1 MRIIFVRHGHPD
13 YILDCLTEL
22 GHLQAEAAAQRLKD
36 EPISA
41 IYSSD
46 KGRAIET
53 AEHIA
58 KAVGLPIKES
68 FEFIREGSW
77 GPLDPEDTLPH
88 KGNPWMV
95 CSDLVKE
102 GRSMVRTDWQTTE
115 PFRRSK
121 MLEME
126 QRISAGMDS
135 LLSEYG
141 LDREG
146 EYYRVRE
153 QNNSTIV
160 MASHAGASGMA
171 LSHLFNIPFPLV
183 IKSFSPNFTAITV
196 VEFDGEQGDLT
207 TPSFELLNDARHIEG
222 ISTDVFFGN

>member
-13 YILDCLTEL
+13 YKVDCLTEL

-41 IYSSD
+41 IYSST
-46 KGRAIET
+46 KGRAVET

-58 KAVGLPIKES
+58 KALRLPIKES
-68 FEFIREGSW
+68 FDFMRELGW
-77 GPLDPEDTLPH
+77 APLDPEDTLPH
-88 KGNPWMV
+88 NGNPWLI
-95 CSDLVKE
+95 CDDLVKD
-102 GRSMVRTDWQTTE
+102 GRSMARTDWKSTE
-115 PFRRSK
+115 PFCRS
-121 MLEME
+121 MVINMD
-126 QRISAGMDS
+126 QRVCVGFDG

-153 QNNSTIV
+153 RNDSTIV
-160 MASHAGASGMA
+160 MASHAGASGMV

-183 IKSFSPNFTAITV
+183 IKSLSPNFTAITV
-196 VEFDGEQGDLT
+196 VRIDGEQGELVA
-207 TPSFELLNDARHIEG
+207 PSFELLNDARHIKN
-222 ISTDVFFGN
+222 ISTHVFFGN